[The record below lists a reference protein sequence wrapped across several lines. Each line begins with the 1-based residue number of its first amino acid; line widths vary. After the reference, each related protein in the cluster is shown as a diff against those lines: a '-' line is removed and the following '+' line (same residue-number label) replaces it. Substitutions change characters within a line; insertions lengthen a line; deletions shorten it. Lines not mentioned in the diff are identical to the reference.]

1 MSENNPKSDTMQ
13 PYSVNGDY
21 FDEMAQ
27 LEVEEGPVAIGGFI
41 TRKSILQAYT
51 LGLFPWSNEDE
62 PVMWYSPNPRMVLKP
77 QNALF
82 SKSLIKSIRKNDFQI
97 HYDTDF
103 ESVINNCASVKRD
116 GELGTWITKAVKKVF
131 IELHHLGLAH
141 SVEAY
146 RDDKLV
152 GGLYGLSLGR
162 MFFGESMFHFQPN
175 ASKTAFY
182 YLVDFL
188 RLNNFDLIDAQQET
202 PYLASFGAITI
213 PRTDFIDILK
223 ESVQKPSLIGK
234 WNSSIVEK
242 SIIKI
247 V

>member
-1 MSENNPKSDTMQ
+1 MSEIEPKSDTMQ
-13 PYSVNGDY
+13 PYSVNADY
-21 FDEMAQ
+21 FEEMAQ
-27 LEVEEGPVAIGGFI
+27 LEIEEGPVAIGGTI
-41 TRKSILQAYT
+41 TKKSILQAYT

-62 PVMWYSPNPRMVLKP
+62 PVLWYSPNPRMVLNP
-77 QNALF
+77 QKAFF
-82 SKSLIKSIRKNDFQI
+82 SRNLIKSIRNNDFEI
-97 HYDTDF
+97 RYDTDF
-103 ESVINNCASVKRD
+103 ESVIHNCATVKRT
-116 GELGTWITKAVKKVF
+116 GESGTWITKAVKNVF
-131 IELHHLGLAH
+131 TQLHHLGLAH

-146 RDDKLV
+146 NNNKLV

-162 MFFGESMFHFQPN
+162 IFFGESMFHTQPN

-188 RLNNFDLIDAQQET
+188 KANNFDLIDAQQET
-202 PYLASFGAITI
+202 PYLASFGAAAI
-213 PRTDFIDILK
+213 PRVDFIKILK

-234 WNSSIVEK
+234 WNSSTTEK